1 MLPVLFC
8 CPPPSPNIRHQP
20 QLQRGCGLHELFLPV
35 TLTALQAGAVSG
47 LSRCFGVRM
56 EFFPN
61 LAVWR
66 LLLSLVRP
74 PEHSQHSS
82 TRRSLALSC
91 FLPSLRCSSELF
103 HLCSRSLLFGW
114 GTLAG
119 IFSLCLVS
127 LEETISSGKSQ
138 QGLQLGFPLN
148 LQEFVLLARAH
159 LTGTVVSS
167 SCTGFL
173 PVEAPKKANTRVLTQ
188 LRGPRAPGSR
198 LHFQNP
204 ALLRDVPACQP
215 SPGHAGAAPECPEA
229 LPLLCSSRCL
239 RSPPALCVCC

>member
-1 MLPVLFC
+1 MSPTGAKGDLIYCVWCTTLTGSQLIELIPQGPLQARGRRTFPSRLVQNFAASVVLLS
-8 CPPPSPNIRHQP
+8 PPSPNIRHQP

-56 EFFPN
+56 EFYPN

-74 PEHSQHSS
+74 PEHSHHSS

-127 LEETISSGKSQ
+127 LEELSA
-138 QGLQLGFPLN
+138 
-148 LQEFVLLARAH
+148 QESHSKDYSWDFH
-159 LTGTVVSS
+159 
-167 SCTGFL
+167 
-173 PVEAPKKANTRVLTQ
+173 
-188 LRGPRAPGSR
+188 
-198 LHFQNP
+198 
-204 ALLRDVPACQP
+204 
-215 SPGHAGAAPECPEA
+215 
-229 LPLLCSSRCL
+229 
-239 RSPPALCVCC
+239 

>member
-56 EFFPN
+56 EFYPN

-82 TRRSLALSC
+82 TLRSLALSC

-119 IFSLCLVS
+119 TFSLWCLWR
-127 LEETISSGKSQ
+127 
-138 QGLQLGFPLN
+138 N
-148 LQEFVLLARAH
+148 Y
-159 LTGTVVSS
+159 
-167 SCTGFL
+167 
-173 PVEAPKKANTRVLTQ
+173 Q
-188 LRGPRAPGSR
+188 LRKVAARITAGISIKPAGVCAPGPCTSHRDCGIQLVYR
-198 LHFQNP
+198 LFT
-204 ALLRDVPACQP
+204 
-215 SPGHAGAAPECPEA
+215 S
-229 LPLLCSSRCL
+229 
-239 RSPPALCVCC
+239 